1 MDEYILGE
9 NRVPAGLY
17 RIAHDED
24 GTRKVISDDP
34 AKEDSKPK
42 AAPKAAESPEDDET
56 YSDAPKKV
64 DDKEKSESC
73 TCNTNRVD

>member
-1 MDEYILGE
+1 MDEYVLGE

-24 GTRKVISDDP
+24 GTRKVIFDDP

-56 YSDAPKKV
+56 PLMNGPNWRSSLRRWKA
-64 DDKEKSESC
+64 
-73 TCNTNRVD
+73 